1 MGISQNRVILAVLA
15 QFSIN
20 EWQFDLASLY
30 RMTSVEVHHF
40 DVGENIPWSIVVA
53 GQS

>member
-1 MGISQNRVILAVLA
+1 MGISQNRVILAVLVL
-15 QFSIN
+15 FSIN
-20 EWQFDLASLY
+20 EWQFDLA